1 MNSVDCIYKFIYML
15 CVTITIRGKEVMN
28 VRGSWGTWEEL
39 ERGNKVNMALI
50 YKILKK
56 YEIKNVNEANNVW
69 KDLKS

>member
-1 MNSVDCIYKFIYML
+1 MNSVDCIYKFIYTL
-15 CVTITIRGKEVMN
+15 CVTITIRGKETMN

>member
-15 CVTITIRGKEVMN
+15 CVTITIRGKEAMN